1 MYACINGAFAGSAT
15 SRKALRSARISL
27 WSAAIAPAY
36 TLIRYESGGS
46 DSANYQYTGLRAQYT
61 SSIRKID
68 AAMYDTLSCMRI
80 VLTITLAATFVF
92 AAELPTSSPEQSGF
106 SRERLQ
112 RINTLMQEHVAAG
125 DMAGASGLIARG
137 GKIVFRENW
146 GEMKPDSIVRMYS
159 MTKAVTGVAAMI
171 LYEEGTFSLND
182 PVSKYMPEFSNMRV
196 AHESKDSSGK
206 RTYYT
211 TPVEHPILVRD
222 LFRHTTGFDYAGPI
236 DEAGEPAYKKL
247 DMGGGAPM
255 ASFDLAE
262 AVRRLATAPL
272 HEEPGT
278 KWRYGYSIDILGRL
292 VEVCSGKTLDQF
304 FEERIFRPLG
314 MKDTAFFV
322 PEEKWSR
329 LATLYTPKKG
339 GGIERFSGP
348 PQDRYKKKP
357 ALLLGGAGLVSTMDD
372 YTRFVMML
380 LNEGQ
385 LDSIRILGRKTVEL
399 IRADHLGNLDRGSL
413 TAGYGFGLT
422 FAVNLGPGKAAT
434 VGSEGEYYWGG
445 AAGTSFWIDPK
456 EHLIGVFLVQI
467 LPSENVT
474 ARDQFK
480 RLAYQAL
487 VD

>member
-1 MYACINGAFAGSAT
+1 MQPSKCDEHSVRAVPKTHSQITA
-15 SRKALRSARISL
+15 RALHQSIVLIQSP
-27 WSAAIAPAY
+27 SHAAIRDM
-36 TLIRYESGGS
+36 LSG
-46 DSANYQYTGLRAQYT
+46 
-61 SSIRKID
+61 
-68 AAMYDTLSCMRI
+68 MRI
-80 VLTITLAATFVF
+80 LLTLALAIPPVF
-92 AAELPTSSPEQSGF
+92 AADLPVSTPEQSGF

-112 RINTLMQEHVAAG
+112 RINTLMRQHVDAG
-125 DMAGASGLIARG
+125 DLVGASGLLARG

-146 GEMKPDSIVRMYS
+146 GDMKPDSIVRMYS
-159 MTKAVTGVAAMI
+159 MTKAITGVAAMI
-171 LYEEGTFSLND
+171 LYEEGKFSLSD

-196 AHESKDSSGK
+196 AHESKDSIGK
-206 RTYYT
+206 RIYNTS
-211 TPVEHPILVRD
+211 PVEHPILVRD
-222 LFRHTTGFDYAGPI
+222 LFRHTTGFDYAGPL
-236 DEAGEPAYKKL
+236 DETGEAAYKKL
-247 DMGGGAPM
+247 GMAGGAPLV
-255 ASFDLAE
+255 SFDLAE

-292 VEVCSGKTLDQF
+292 VEVCSRMTLDQF

-329 LATLYTPKKG
+329 LATLYTPKKEG
-339 GGIERFSGP
+339 GLERNTGP
-348 PQDRYKKKP
+348 AQDRFKKKP

-385 LDSIRILGRKTVEL
+385 LDGVRILGRKTVEL
-399 IRADHLGNLDRGSL
+399 MRADHLGNLNRGSL
-413 TAGYGFGLT
+413 TDGYGFGLT
-422 FAVNLGPGKAAT
+422 FAVNLGPGKSAT
-434 VGSEGEYYWGG
+434 VGSEGEYFWGG

-456 EHLIGVFLVQI
+456 EHMIGVFLVQI
-467 LPSENVT
+467 LPSEGVA

-480 RLAYQAL
+480 RMGYQAL